1 MQANGIAYRTPQKNP
16 LQRHKSRR
24 FTSARLSNALSSQ
37 AHKNRGLVT
46 LKYSIRSQTPSQ
58 GQVDMDSDSTTIEVE
73 AVIFDL
79 DGVLIESEEWW
90 DEVRSGMAA
99 DHDRAWPADA
109 TRAMQGMSTP
119 EWSAYMANTVGIPGT
134 PAEVAQAVI
143 GRMAARYAADLPLI
157 AGAIDAV
164 KAIAADWPVGIA
176 SSSPRVLIDTVLKET
191 NLDQVVAYSLS
202 TEQVAAGKPSPAVY
216 QAVAAKLGCEPART
230 VGVEDSS
237 NGLRSASAAG
247 LLIVAIPNPAYP
259 PAPDALDLADVI
271 IADISLLTPAVI
283 GALAKR

>member
-1 MQANGIAYRTPQKNP
+1 
-16 LQRHKSRR
+16 
-24 FTSARLSNALSSQ
+24 
-37 AHKNRGLVT
+37 
-46 LKYSIRSQTPSQ
+46 
-58 GQVDMDSDSTTIEVE
+58 MDSDSTTIEVE

-216 QAVAAKLGCEPART
+216 QAVAAKLGSEPART